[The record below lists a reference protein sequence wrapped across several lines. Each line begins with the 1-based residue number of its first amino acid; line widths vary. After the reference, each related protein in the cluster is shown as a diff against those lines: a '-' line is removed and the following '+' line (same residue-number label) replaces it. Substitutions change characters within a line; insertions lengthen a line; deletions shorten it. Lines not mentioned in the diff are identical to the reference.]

1 MCLTLQSILH
11 VVLSS
16 YAHAEENV
24 ILLVAKGISTAAL
37 WCNNFAPD
45 MIRVSR
51 VFECTGI

>member
-24 ILLVAKGISTAAL
+24 ILLVAKAL
-37 WCNNFAPD
+37 VQLHFGAT
-45 MIRVSR
+45 ILHQ
-51 VFECTGI
+51 T